1 MKKGKKL
8 VPNFKIGDMVVYPS
22 HGVGQIVSIVT
33 MEINKIKMDF
43 FSIQMEQDNLML
55 QVPFAK
61 VNEVNLRKL
70 ASKKVMQEALS
81 LLKNKVKYR
90 RMMWSLSL
98 IHI

>member
-43 FSIQMEQDNLML
+43 FSSFCML
-55 QVPFAK
+55 TK
-61 VNEVNLRKL
+61 D
-70 ASKKVMQEALS
+70 
-81 LLKNKVKYR
+81 
-90 RMMWSLSL
+90 
-98 IHI
+98 I